1 MLYVIIITVGIV
13 PYNFDNLSFK
23 DIETCR
29 YHKTKLEQGL
39 LFYKKNTKVEC
50 KLK

>member
-13 PYNFDNLSFK
+13 PYSFDNLSYK

-29 YHKTKLEQGL
+29 YHKEKLEQGL